1 VEAATPLESIEFSP
15 ITTLPEER
23 PRCLS
28 CGCLID
34 APPVAETVR
43 RRGTFAVV
51 VQWRTCGCGSFVRT
65 QLVRR
70 VDVRRPG
77 G

>member
-1 VEAATPLESIEFSP
+1 MESLEFSP
-15 ITTLPEER
+15 VTALPDER

-51 VQWRTCGCGSFVRT
+51 VQWRTCECGSFVRT

-70 VDVRRPG
+70 VDVRSAGRQADPF
-77 G
+77 